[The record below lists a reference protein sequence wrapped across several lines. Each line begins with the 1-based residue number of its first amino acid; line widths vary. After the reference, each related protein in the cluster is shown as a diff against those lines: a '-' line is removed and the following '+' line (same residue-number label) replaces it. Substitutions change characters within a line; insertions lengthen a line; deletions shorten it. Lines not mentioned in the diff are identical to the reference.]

1 MTTQCIAPHDLDM
14 KKPWESTCELS
25 ACKRITSHDGRN
37 PKTTIVVPLLTCSCL
52 WHRFQKEAEDW
63 IAPGGIL
70 IADLQARPSSHLLN
84 KRHFILVNA
93 NFTPIA
99 INTAPMVRSN
109 QCPIRANPAR
119 TRCWLNSMA
128 TRQNHNAVATA
139 RYTP

>member
-1 MTTQCIAPHDLDM
+1 MTDQCIAPHELDL
-14 KKPWESTCELS
+14 KKLWDSTCELS

-37 PKTTIVVPLLTCSCL
+37 PKVTIEVPILTCSCL
-52 WHRFQKEAEDW
+52 WHRFQKTED
-63 IAPGGIL
+63 APPRRRH
-70 IADLQARPSSHLLN
+70 QHRRLN
-84 KRHFILVNA
+84 KRYFMLVNA

-99 INTAPMVRSN
+99 ISTAPMVRSN

-119 TRCWLNSMA
+119 TRCWLNNIA